1 MSDAR
6 RALPLVIVLVGCRS
20 GATDAASDAGPSR
33 DAALAVTFVAPS
45 PSPPPSAAPAAVPT
59 TWCLAREGTGVGDRL
74 VPPFTMSAA
83 EAMRLT
89 VASRHIHALYKQYPN
104 LRIDQDEI
112 ACARVC
118 TPSSF
123 RCGFHL
129 PLKETPGSAAPKL
142 VEWVY
147 VDPIERKLW
156 FPDGDAGADA
166 WTSETLA
173 AP

>member
-1 MSDAR
+1 MSAAAR
-6 RALPLVIVLVGCRS
+6 SALPVVIALAACRS
-20 GATDAASDAGPSR
+20 GATDVTSDAGPSR
-33 DAALAVTFVAPS
+33 DAALAVTVAP
-45 PSPPPSAAPAAVPT
+45 PPAAVPA
-59 TWCLAREGTGVGDRL
+59 TWCLAREGTGAGDRL

-83 EAMRLT
+83 DAMRLT
-89 VASRHIHALYKQYPN
+89 TQSRHIHALYKQYPN
-104 LRIDQDEI
+104 LRIDQDAI

-129 PLKETPGSAAPKL
+129 ALKETPGGAAPKL

-147 VDPIERKLW
+147 VDPFERRLW

-166 WTSETLA
+166 WSFETLA